1 VSAAWLN
8 PAGGLR
14 YHARGF
20 RYGKTL
26 WFGFRFALAEWL
38 YAWEPP
44 EPRLVVVGPSAGY
57 CFQPFFFE
65 RFDEVLCL
73 EPDPVA
79 RRLFAFRLARAPL
92 EKRPR
97 LRFESHDLLLA
108 DPTLFAE
115 RLEREGDVAV
125 LFANVVGQF
134 RVLLGAASA
143 DDPRFARLRASLL
156 GAIGSRSFA
165 SFHDRVSG
173 SIEPVLDGA
182 VVIDRRALDREIV
195 ELFYP
200 GSDDP
205 DSMIRADGSGRLLDH
220 LTADFFPPDRPHAYF
235 SWEISPR
242 TFHLI
247 EATARR
253 RGNDRAR
260 G

>member
-20 RYGKTL
+20 RYAKTL
-26 WFGFRFALAEWL
+26 WSGFRFALAEWL

-44 EPRLVVVGPSAGY
+44 ERRLVLVGPSAGY

-79 RRLFAFRLARAPL
+79 RHLFAFRLGRAPL
-92 EKRPR
+92 ETRPR
-97 LRFESHDLLLA
+97 LRFESRDLLLD
-108 DPTLFAE
+108 DPGLFAA
-115 RLEREGDVAV
+115 RLEAEGDAAV
-125 LFANVVGQF
+125 LFSNVVGQF

-143 DDPRFARLRASLL
+143 EDPRLARLRSALL
-156 GAIGSRSFA
+156 PAIGQRSYA
-165 SFHDRVSG
+165 SFHDRVSSG
-173 SIEPVLDGA
+173 TAPVLDGA
-182 VVIDRRALDREIV
+182 LVVDRRLDDREIV
-195 ELFYP
+195 DHFYP
-200 GSDDP
+200 GNDDA
-205 DSMIRADGSGRLLDH
+205 DAMIRADGSGPLLDH

-235 SWEISPR
+235 SWELLPGV
-242 TFHLI
+242 FHLI

-253 RGNDRAR
+253 RKE
-260 G
+260 